1 MNSQKQ
7 LWEGLAKA
15 NSKYYVASFKGKDIT
30 EDEYSD
36 SGWEDYKKH
45 ISRDE
50 LIKIENNFLEIGCGT
65 GRMTEWIAQMW
76 PEVIAVDISRNMI
89 KEGKKRLKEI
99 ENIQW
104 IETDGE
110 AIPLPSNSIDFTFS
124 YLVFQHFKT
133 EKMIQNNFKEVYRVL
148 KEGGMFKVLVR
159 SDKVDVN
166 TWWGGVDCDEN
177 IAIDQR
183 FKLMK
188 KEKVKSYGLWLWL
201 KK

>member
-1 MNSQKQ
+1 MDKQKE
-7 LWEGLAKA
+7 LWEKLAKE
-15 NSKYYVASFKGKDIT
+15 NSKYYIASFKGKNIT
-30 EDEYSD
+30 EKEYSD
-36 SGWEDYKKH
+36 SGWEDYKKY
-45 ISRDE
+45 ISSDS
-50 LIKIENNFLEIGCGT
+50 LVKIKDNFLEIGCGT

-166 TWWGGVDCDEN
+166 TWWGGVHCDEN
-177 IAIDQR
+177 IAIDQG